1 MNDTL
6 YLHEERVCW
15 LVVRCS
21 SRLLFYCFRTERGID
36 RLILSLVVYVALL
49 CALKMEREN
58 GCYIRCI
65 LKMKKYLYTLKTKM
79 EVNE

>member
-1 MNDTL
+1 MRR
-6 YLHEERVCW
+6 EFAAW
-15 LVVRCS
+15 LFVVRLDC
-21 SRLLFYCFRTERGID
+21 CFRTERGID

-65 LKMKKYLYTLKTKM
+65 LKMKKILVHI
-79 EVNE
+79 ENEDGGERVK